1 MNQEQ
6 EIIYQRTILLD
17 ENKSDLERRVA
28 QKRLM
33 ELLNLKEEDT
43 NGEYP
48 GNDQKKGEFK

>member
-17 ENKSDLERRVA
+17 ESKSNLERRVA

-33 ELLNLKEEDT
+33 ELLNLKEDNYTIKMGEIH
-43 NGEYP
+43 NG
-48 GNDQKKGEFK
+48 K